1 MQKLGGTM
9 KTLLLAQILFICLQN
24 GGYTEMPHYI
34 LFAPLYIGLAIGVLC
49 LICVLCGAVT
59 VDKVNK

>member
-1 MQKLGGTM
+1 M

-34 LFAPLYIGLAIGVLC
+34 LFAPLYIGLAIGVFALV
-49 LICVLCGAVT
+49 CVVCGV
-59 VDKVNK
+59 VCKMVNEVKK

>member
-1 MQKLGGTM
+1 M
-9 KTLLLAQILFICLQN
+9 KTLLLAQTLFICLQN
-24 GGYTEMPHYI
+24 GGYTQMPWYI

>member
-1 MQKLGGTM
+1 M

-24 GGYTEMPHYI
+24 GGYTQMPWYI
-34 LFAPLYIGLAIGVLC
+34 LFAPLYIGLAIGVLW
-49 LICVLCGAVT
+49 LICVLSGAVT

>member
-1 MQKLGGTM
+1 MTR
-9 KTLLLAQILFICLQN
+9 LLLTQILFICLQN